1 MTMRPLILAL
11 SVAALATP
19 AAQAGPF
26 RCHRRHKARCVAPPV
41 ASHQISVI
49 SRKLNYTVP
58 PTTYV
63 VPAPF
68 ATPQSDAA
76 GPLDATAWLNA
87 VRARSG
93 LGPVA
98 YDAGLAA
105 DASANSAGGFG
116 HSFMGRARRQN
127 VGVGP
132 IVSVQVAWLASPLHA
147 SAILDPTI
155 TRAAI
160 VTVNGV
166 TTFSAN

>member
-1 MTMRPLILAL
+1 MTLRPLILAL

-19 AAQAGPF
+19 AAQACHF

-41 ASHQISVI
+41 ASH
-49 SRKLNYTVP
+49 
-58 PTTYV
+58 
-63 VPAPF
+63 
-68 ATPQSDAA
+68 ATFLIQGTSPVASPQAEIT
-76 GPLDATAWLNA
+76 GPLDATAWINA